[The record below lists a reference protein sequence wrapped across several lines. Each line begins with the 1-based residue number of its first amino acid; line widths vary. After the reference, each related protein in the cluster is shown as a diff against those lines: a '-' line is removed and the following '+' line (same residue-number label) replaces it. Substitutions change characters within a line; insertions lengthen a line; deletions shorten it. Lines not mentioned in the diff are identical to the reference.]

1 MPLQLVLGP
10 ANCGKIALLLDRFCA
25 AADADQDPLLIVPNR
40 PDVEAVERELV
51 RRRGVLVGGRI
62 GTFDDLF
69 EEVLGRCREL
79 RPLIGE
85 VGRRLILA
93 GVVAD
98 TPLTALEA
106 SARFSGFEDALG
118 ALADELAAAMA
129 EPAPDPGSERA
140 RELEALVAAYH
151 ARLAAF
157 GRHDRPGRRALAA
170 GLLERRLD
178 AWDGRPVLAY
188 GFEDM
193 TRAQVR
199 ALLALAARCQ
209 VTVSL
214 PYEVG
219 RPAYAAVRP
228 LVEALS
234 AVATVEE
241 LEPSDA
247 DHDAPALTHLGRS
260 LFSDRPPPPP
270 PDATGAVWLLEAC
283 GRRGVAEQVAAE
295 AASLIRD
302 GLPADEI
309 GVIVPSVGAHRAS
322 LEAAFAAVGVPVS
335 MDVRVPLPRTA
346 FGVALLGALRFAW
359 LGGERPDLF
368 AFLRS
373 PFAGILRR
381 RVDYLE
387 GRLRGRGV
395 VGHAET
401 LETIA
406 ELSSQETFPAV
417 ERLIASN
424 DPLDGLQTFV
434 RDMVRSSRTLG
445 ARFVPEHARG
455 EVRAARALLGA
466 IDEIRAVTP
475 GIGRDCLIDAVT
487 RLSVRIGS
495 EAEPGRVA
503 VLDLRRAR
511 TRRFQVAFVLGLEE
525 GSLPGGGAER
535 RVLDAAAAAELGVEQ
550 PDAAERERHLFT
562 IACTRPWKTLYLARQ
577 AATDDGRPLEASP
590 FWAEV
595 VRVLGPQSS
604 GLVRRRGLADLSWP
618 LLEAPSD
625 RERLRALAR
634 EVRDDADWATDVGAM
649 LGWERKLRRAAG
661 ATRHETHVRDPE
673 LVEELR
679 AVERYSV
686 TEIERYGD
694 CSSMWFVDRVL
705 SPREIDFELDARMRG
720 SIAHATLAR
729 FFTLLPAE
737 VGVDRLSEDRL
748 QDAYPLMR
756 RCLGEALGGQRV
768 PDTVAGKEL
777 ARALERDLDA
787 FLRAEAE
794 LDLPLVPRRFEVRF
808 GGPMAAPG
816 LKDGL
821 RIGDFAVSGQIDR
834 IDMDPGMSPRGLVW
848 DYKSGASAHSANQM
862 ERDGRLQIPLYIL
875 ALRDLLGIEPL
886 GGMYRALAGKRA
898 ARGLV
903 LAGEVESGGLATGDQ
918 LSAEDF
924 WAQVNRAAE
933 VAGAAVAGMRAG
945 RVRHDPRTGECP
957 AWCTLH
963 TICRVWRP

>member
-10 ANCGKIALLLDRFCA
+10 ANCGKIALLLDRFCE
-25 AADADQDPLLIVPNR
+25 AADADRDPFLVVPNR

-51 RRRGVLVGGRI
+51 GRRGVLVGGRI

-79 RPLIGE
+79 RPLVGDI
-85 VGRRLILA
+85 GRRLILA

-98 TPLTALEA
+98 TPLTALQA
-106 SARFSGFEDALG
+106 SARFAGFEDALG

-129 EPAPDPGSERA
+129 EPAPAQGSDRA
-140 RELEALVAAYH
+140 RELEALVAAYR
-151 ARLAAF
+151 ARVDAL
-157 GRHDRPGRRALAA
+157 GRHDRPGRRATAA

-214 PYEVG
+214 PYEAG

-228 LVEALS
+228 LVDALS
-234 AVATVEE
+234 AVATLEE
-241 LEPSDA
+241 LPASDMA
-247 DHDAPALTHLGRS
+247 HDSAALTHLGRT

-270 PDATGAVWLLEAC
+270 PDAAGAVWLLEAC

-295 AASLIRD
+295 AAGLIRS
-302 GLPADEI
+302 GLAADEI
-309 GVIVPSVGAHRAS
+309 GVIVPSVGGHRAA
-322 LEAAFAAVGVPVS
+322 LEAAFAAVGVPIS
-335 MDVRVPLPRTA
+335 MDVRVRLPRTA
-346 FGVALLGALRFAW
+346 FGVALLGGLRFAW

-368 AFLRS
+368 AYLRS

-417 ERLIASN
+417 ERLSAAEN
-424 DPLDGLQTFV
+424 ALDGLAAFV
-434 RDMVRSSRTLG
+434 RDMVRASRTLG

-455 EVRAARALLGA
+455 EVRAARTVLEAV
-466 IDEIRAVTP
+466 DEIRALTP
-475 GIGRDCLIDAVT
+475 GIGRDQLIDAVE
-487 RLSVRIGS
+487 RLSVRIGA
-495 EAEPGRVA
+495 EAEPGRVS

-511 TRRFQVAFVLGLEE
+511 TRRFQAVFVLGLEE

-595 VRVLGPQSS
+595 VRVLGPQAQD
-604 GLVRRRGLADLSWP
+604 LVRRRGLADLSWP
-618 LLEAPSD
+618 LAAAPSD

-634 EVRDDADWATDVGAM
+634 DLREDAEWATDVAAM
-649 LGWERKLRRAAG
+649 MGWERKLRRAAA
-661 ATRHETHVRDPE
+661 ATRHETRVRDPE
-673 LVEELR
+673 LLADLR
-679 AVERYSV
+679 AGERYSV
-686 TEIERYGD
+686 TELERYGD

-737 VGVDRLSEDRL
+737 LGVERLTEERL
-748 QDAYPLMR
+748 KDAYPLMR
-756 RCLGEALGGQRV
+756 RCLAEALGGQRV
-768 PDTVAGKEL
+768 PDSVAGKEL

-794 LDLPLVPRRFEVRF
+794 LALPLVPRRFEVRF
-808 GGPMAAPG
+808 GGPQAAPG

-821 RIGDFAVSGQIDR
+821 RLGDFAVTGQIDR
-834 IDMDPGMSPRGLVW
+834 IDMDPGMSPRGIVW
-848 DYKSGASAHSANQM
+848 DYKSGASAHSASEM

-886 GGMYRALAGKRA
+886 GGMYRALAGRRA

-903 LAGEVESGGLATGDQ
+903 LAGEVESDALATRDQ
-918 LSAEDF
+918 LSSEDF
-924 WAQVNRAAE
+924 WAQVSRATE
-933 VAGAAVAGMRAG
+933 VASAAVEGMRAG

-957 AWCTLH
+957 GWCTLH